1 MQRNTVYDTVI
12 IGGGPGGYTA
22 ALYAARAG
30 LNAIVLEKFY
40 AGGQITQTHQ
50 VDNYPGFPEGIDG
63 FSLADKMQKQAERF
77 GAQTQI
83 TEVIRVDL
91 LKNPKLRMKT
101 VGFVPQNPPLIPELT
116 AYDNLLLWYTRPQLL
131 AELNGGKLAM
141 LGIHEFLKVPVAKM
155 SGGMKKRL
163 AIGCA
168 IAHDPQILLLDEPSS
183 ALDLVC
189 REQIYAYLR
198 SFSRRG
204 GITLMATHEIYEL
217 GFCDDVY
224 LLKGGRLSRYEG
236 DRQLDELIRQLKNA

>member
-1 MQRNTVYDTVI
+1 MNIAIQNISKSYGRQIVLDDLSFSA
-12 IGGGPGGYTA
+12 GPGRCIGILGENGSGKST
-22 ALYAARAG
+22 LFSILTG
-30 LNAIVLEKFY
+30 LQKGTGAF
-40 AGGQITQTHQ
+40 
-50 VDNYPGFPEGIDG
+50 FCDG
-63 FSLADKMQKQAERF
+63 
-77 GAQTQI
+77 
-83 TEVIRVDL
+83 VDL
-91 LKNPKLRMKT
+91 LKNTKLRMKT

-116 AYDNLLLWYTRPQLL
+116 AYDNLLLWYSRDQML
-131 AELNGGKLAM
+131 AELNGGKLKM
-141 LGIHEFLKVPVAKM
+141 LGIDEFLKVPVSKM

-198 SFSRRG
+198 SFTRRG
-204 GITLMATHEIYEL
+204 GITLLATHEIYEL

-236 DRQLDELIRQLKNA
+236 DRQLDELIGQLKNA

>member
-1 MQRNTVYDTVI
+1 MQIAIEQISKSFGRKVVLDQLSF
-12 IGGGPGGYTA
+12 TA
-22 ALYAARAG
+22 DSGRCVGILGENGSGKSTLFSILTGLQKGAG
-30 LNAIVLEKFY
+30 AFWC
-40 AGGQITQTHQ
+40 
-50 VDNYPGFPEGIDG
+50 DG
-63 FSLADKMQKQAERF
+63 
-77 GAQTQI
+77 
-83 TEVIRVDL
+83 VDL

>member
-1 MQRNTVYDTVI
+1 MNIAIQNISKSYGRQVVLDDLSFSA
-12 IGGGPGGYTA
+12 GPGRCIGILGENGSGKST
-22 ALYAARAG
+22 LFSILTG
-30 LNAIVLEKFY
+30 LQKGTGAF
-40 AGGQITQTHQ
+40 
-50 VDNYPGFPEGIDG
+50 FCDG
-63 FSLADKMQKQAERF
+63 
-77 GAQTQI
+77 
-83 TEVIRVDL
+83 VDL
-91 LKNPKLRMKT
+91 LKNTKLRMKT

-116 AYDNLLLWYTRPQLL
+116 AYDTLLLWYSRDQML
-131 AELNGGKLAM
+131 AELNAGKLKM
-141 LGIHEFLKVPVAKM
+141 LGIDEFLKVPVSKM

-198 SFSRRG
+198 SFTRRG
-204 GITLMATHEIYEL
+204 GITLLATHEIYEL

-236 DRQLDELIRQLKNA
+236 DRQLDELIGQLKNA

>member
-1 MQRNTVYDTVI
+1 MQIAIEQISKSFGRKVVLDHLSF
-12 IGGGPGGYTA
+12 TA
-22 ALYAARAG
+22 DSGRCVGILGENGSGKSTLFSILTG
-30 LNAIVLEKFY
+30 LQKGVGAFWC
-40 AGGQITQTHQ
+40 
-50 VDNYPGFPEGIDG
+50 DG
-63 FSLADKMQKQAERF
+63 
-77 GAQTQI
+77 
-83 TEVIRVDL
+83 VDL

>member
-1 MQRNTVYDTVI
+1 MNIAIQNISKSYGRQIVLDDLSFSA
-12 IGGGPGGYTA
+12 GPGRCIGILGENGSGKST
-22 ALYAARAG
+22 LFSILTG
-30 LNAIVLEKFY
+30 LQKGTGAF
-40 AGGQITQTHQ
+40 
-50 VDNYPGFPEGIDG
+50 FCDG
-63 FSLADKMQKQAERF
+63 
-77 GAQTQI
+77 
-83 TEVIRVDL
+83 VDL
-91 LKNPKLRMKT
+91 LKNTKLRMKT

-116 AYDNLLLWYTRPQLL
+116 AYDNLLLWYSRDQML
-131 AELNGGKLAM
+131 AELNAGKLKM
-141 LGIHEFLKVPVAKM
+141 LGIDEFLKVPVSKM

-198 SFSRRG
+198 SFTRRG
-204 GITLMATHEIYEL
+204 GITLLATHEIYEL

-236 DRQLDELIRQLKNA
+236 DRQLDELIGQLKNA